1 MLDRCPEKYSCGTE
15 IPIWTDEKM
24 PQVVGV
30 ETTVNAY
37 GVEEVKEGGHLAGLF
52 DLAFD
57 SRTTRDCKH
66 YPMKLKVMRCSLNT
80 PHDFIYKPGVYVKD
94 PCAEG
99 FCGMI

>member
-30 ETTVNAY
+30 ETIVNAY
-37 GVEEVKEGGHLAGLF
+37 GVEEVKESGFLGLF
-52 DLAFD
+52 G
-57 SRTTRDCKH
+57 SRITRYCKQ
-66 YPMKLKVMRCSLNT
+66 YPMKLKVMRCSLDT
-80 PHDFIYKPGVYVKD
+80 PHDFIYKPGVYVKN